1 MTLLRS
7 EWIKLTSTK
16 SAYWLYGLAIVLGV
30 GLAALIGQ
38 FEQAA
43 TGTTATNGE
52 VAVDAP
58 GGGSDPLFALIGV
71 GAFTLFLSWI
81 AAIVAVT
88 GEYRYHTLKAT
99 FLAVPKRWPVVAVKT
114 ALLAVLSAA
123 VTAVS
128 VILALL
134 VAGALSGNESWT
146 PFSGDGL
153 TFLWRLTVQAA
164 LGTVAVIGLAYIM
177 RNAAGTI
184 SLFLVWV
191 LAVEGMISMIPKVGQ
206 DIAAWMPFA
215 NGDFW
220 TQGEQARGFV
230 TWGEWPAF
238 FWYLGVCVALWVVG
252 LVITLR
258 RDA

>member
-1 MTLLRS
+1 MNLLKS
-7 EWIKLTSTK
+7 EWIKVTTTK
-16 SAYWLYGLAIVLGV
+16 SAYWLYGIGILLAIGM
-30 GLAALIGQ
+30 AALIGQ
-38 FEQAA
+38 FEQSMA
-43 TGTTATNGE
+43 GE
-52 VAVDAP
+52 PMAGEP
-58 GGGSDPLFALIGV
+58 GPGSDALFAILGV
-71 GAFTLFLSWI
+71 SAFTVLLVWI

-88 GEYRYHTLKAT
+88 GEYRYHTIRSS
-99 FLAVPKRWPVVAVKT
+99 FLVTPSRWPVIAAKTGLFVVLSMVVVAV
-114 ALLAVLSAA
+114 AV
-123 VTAVS
+123 VVS
-128 VILALL
+128 LL
-134 VAGALSGNESWT
+134 VGGALSGNEAWT

-153 TFLWRLTVQAA
+153 NLLWRFPIYTGI
-164 LGTVAVIGLAYIM
+164 GTLAVIGLAYIM

>member
-1 MTLLRS
+1 MNLLKS
-7 EWIKLTSTK
+7 EWIKVTTTK
-16 SAYWLYGLAIVLGV
+16 SAYWLYGIGIALAV
-30 GLAALIGQ
+30 GLAALFGQ
-38 FEQAA
+38 LEQSS
-43 TGTTATNGE
+43 GGE
-52 VAVDAP
+52 PIAGDP
-58 GGGSDPLFALIGV
+58 GMGGDPLFALVGV
-71 GAFTLFLSWI
+71 SAFTVLLVWI

-88 GEYRYHTLKAT
+88 GEYRFHTIRST
-99 FLAVPKRWPVVAVKT
+99 FLVTPSRWPALVAKTVLFVALSMVVVVVAV
-114 ALLAVLSAA
+114 V
-123 VTAVS
+123 VS
-128 VILALL
+128 LL
-134 VAGALSGNESWT
+134 VGGALSGNDSWT

-153 TFLWRLTVQAA
+153 TYLWRFPVYAGV
-164 LGTVAVIGLAYIM
+164 GTLAVMGLAYIM

-191 LAVEGMISMIPKVGQ
+191 LALEGMVSLIPRVGT

-220 TQGEQARGFV
+220 TQGESMRGHI

-238 FWYLGVCVALWVVG
+238 AWYVAVCAVLWAVG